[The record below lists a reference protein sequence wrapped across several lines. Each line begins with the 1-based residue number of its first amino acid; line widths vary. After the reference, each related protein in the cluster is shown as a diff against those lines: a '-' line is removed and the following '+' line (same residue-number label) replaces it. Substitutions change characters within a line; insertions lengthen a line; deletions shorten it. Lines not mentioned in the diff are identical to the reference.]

1 MIENYFGKSYSASG
15 QITSDYLIKTR
26 GDVVVQTGTRFV
38 KLISDGKVNVDI
50 DFIKTIPTKD
60 DVSNE
65 GIYYVEDEKS
75 IYIKIGDELYLLH
88 EGDNEDGYISYL
100 VNQSLLN
107 NQITTSQKNIG
118 LVKLDLFSSDSHPE
132 HAIVY
137 DIKTDSVYTINN
149 GIPSKLSFSVPE
161 VIDHR
166 IFING
171 PSNEG
176 SLIIIGIGYENRL
189 SISDDSL
196 QLYVEGDTS
205 IINSNRDIVF
215 SINDASIVSISNNN
229 LTIERGNELIV
240 NDIKS
245 IDGNFQLVDSNGEST
260 LYVDNIITKSSEITY
275 SELIDKINNKDL
287 QPGKK
292 YIIIDYQNE
301 WEIILLE
308 DSEILIEKNIYE
320 RDDDGNILYHDN
332 DRKIPKILYY
342 SNVHPI
348 TITATDIDK
357 ISNEVEYTK
366 EGWSAYYN
374 HIPRYIDDPNFDP
387 DEGDDEDSKILD
399 PSYKGII
406 TKLTDEFN
414 NTLNY
419 DFKNLRYYYYNDDTE
434 EFNLYFT
441 FNGEYNNDA
450 SLLGDIN
457 NVNIA
462 LDNYQIASQI
472 IKLNP
477 DYNEDEEDSDYQ
489 TGNEYIKGDVEIL
502 RDGNI
507 LIFKDL
513 VSYIN
518 IHKIAKTSIF
528 DNKLNQ
534 INAST
539 LDNVTFEDDIK
550 YVNFHGVTED
560 KLFEKNK
567 YPLLYQ
573 NDVLKDVY
581 RNGDDY
587 SVIFIPNLVLPRGII
602 TMWYNKEIP
611 KGWAICNGQNGTP
624 NLIDKF
630 IKSGMSIG
638 VEGGSNEIT
647 ITEENLPSHNHSAEV
662 TSNEAFNKL
671 NLSHNHKVNT
681 GIKTSSS
688 GEMVP
693 IKFNSDI
700 EEYQTLDEKLE
711 AEISGDSIK
720 VSIGNTGEG
729 KPINIEPQ
737 YYTMIFIMKL

>member
-60 DVSNE
+60 DISNE

-88 EGDNEDGYISYL
+88 EGDDKDGYISYL

-118 LVKLDLFSSDSHPE
+118 LVKLDLFSSDNHPE

-149 GIPSKLSFSVPE
+149 GIPSKLFFNVPE
-161 VIDHR
+161 VINHR

-176 SLIIIGIGYENRL
+176 SLIIMGIGYENRL

-245 IDGNFQLVDSNGEST
+245 IDGNFKLVDSNGKST

-320 RDDDGNILYHDN
+320 RDDDGNILYHDD

-374 HIPRYIDDPNFDP
+374 HTPRYIDDPNFDP

-450 SLLGDIN
+450 SLLGEVN
-457 NVNIA
+457 NVNIT

-477 DYNEDEEDSDYQ
+477 DYQ

-611 KGWAICNGQNGTP
+611 KGWAICDGQNGTP

-638 VEGGSNEIT
+638 IEGGSNEIT

-662 TSNEAFNKL
+662 TSNEEFNKL